1 MITCNKCEQR
11 SSVASDELF
20 EKIVD
25 EGSSSAAGTG
35 EVKQSCLKMKFFTN
49 RSNCENIMIRD

>member
-1 MITCNKCEQR
+1 
-11 SSVASDELF
+11 VASDELF

-49 RSNCENIMIRD
+49 RNNCENIMIRD